1 MPKPKDYQRAYPIN
15 RARASAE
22 ADSRENMNL
31 AKSAVRAGLEN
42 VEPQWEGI
50 AETGQLFHF
59 DVTGTYRGHR
69 YLFDLSL
76 DYRDDNAPAKRTVEV
91 LRRKREWAA
100 ANGHTH
106 AVIYRHGG
114 MNDFRLGIKRAVAD
128 YLIEVGELQGSGW
141 L

>member
-1 MPKPKDYQRAYPIN
+1 MSRTKDYQRAYPIN

-22 ADSRENMNL
+22 ADSRENWNL

-42 VEPQWEGI
+42 VETQWECI
-50 AETGQLFHF
+50 ADTGQLFHF
-59 DVTGTYRGHR
+59 DVTGTYRGQR
-69 YLFDLSL
+69 FLFDLSL
-76 DYRDDNAPAKRTVEV
+76 DYRDDNAPAKRTVDV
-91 LRRKREWAA
+91 LERKKEWAT

-114 MNDFRLGIKRAVAD
+114 MTDFRIGIKRAVAD
-128 YLIEVGELQGSGW
+128 YLVEVGELVGSGW

>member
-1 MPKPKDYQRAYPIN
+1 MSRTKDYQRAYPIN

-22 ADSRENMNL
+22 ADSRENWNL

-42 VEPQWEGI
+42 VEAQWEGI

-69 YLFDLSL
+69 FLFDLSL
-76 DYRDDNAPAKRTVEV
+76 DYRDDNAPAKRTVDV
-91 LRRKREWAA
+91 LERKKEWAA
-100 ANGHTH
+100 ANNHTH

-114 MNDFRLGIKRAVAD
+114 MNDFRLGIKRAVAEWLVAND
-128 YLIEVGELQGSGW
+128 LLGGSGW

>member
-1 MPKPKDYQRAYPIN
+1 MPRTKDYQRAYPIN

-22 ADSRENMNL
+22 ADNRENMNL

-42 VEPQWEGI
+42 VESQWEGI
-50 AETGQLFHF
+50 AESGQLFHF

-76 DYRDDNAPAKRTVEV
+76 HYRDDNEPAKRTVEV
-91 LRRKREWAA
+91 LRRKKEWAE
-100 ANGHTH
+100 ANGYTH

-114 MNDFRLGIKRAVAD
+114 MNDFRLSIKASVAQWLAAND
-128 YLIEVGELQGSGW
+128 LLVGSGW